1 MQYDEDFLRELNQ
14 KVNLADYVG
23 NFIELSPRSN
33 GDLYG
38 KCPLHDDKT
47 PSFSVNTRENLFYC
61 FSCGRGGGIIQ
72 YLIKYEGLSIDGA
85 VQKVCRLAKIDPEK
99 LCTSETV
106 RFLRK
111 MKRGTSQKEIRHPV
125 LDEAEYLKY
134 ADEAPAEWLQEGI
147 STATMKKFEVRV
159 DKRANRIV
167 YPVRNRAGELIN
179 IKGRTR
185 FPNYKE
191 MHLQK
196 YINYKMVGTMDYFQG
211 LHLTEPFIHEKHE
224 AIIFESVKSVMKCWD
239 CGIKNTISAEKHDL
253 TPEQIRLLISLRA
266 DVVLAYDSDV
276 CYQNAKVA
284 EDIRRLAR
292 FTNVYI
298 IEDPEGVLGGKEGK
312 NSPIDLGGDIF
323 QKLYEN
329 RRKVGVKFG
338 L

>member
-72 YLIKYEGLSIDGA
+72 YLMKYEGLSIDEA
-85 VQKVCRLAKIDPEK
+85 VQKVCRLVKIDPEK

-111 MKRGTSQKEIRHPV
+111 MKREASQKEVKHPI
-125 LDEAEYLKY
+125 LAEAEYLRY
-134 ADEAPAEWLQEGI
+134 ADEVPAEWLQEGI
-147 STATMKKFEVRV
+147 SAATMKAFEVRV
-159 DKRANRIV
+159 DNRANRIV

-196 YINYKMVGTMDYFQG
+196 YINYKTVGTMDYFQG
-211 LHLTEPFIHEKHE
+211 LHLTEPFIREKHE
-224 AIIFESVKSVMKCWD
+224 AIVFESIKSVMKCWD

-276 CYQNAKVA
+276 CYQNAKIV

-298 IEDPEGVLGGKEGK
+298 IEDSEGVLGGKEGK

-323 QKLYEN
+323 QKLYEK

>member
-72 YLIKYEGLSIDGA
+72 YLIKYEGLSIDEA

-111 MKRGTSQKEIRHPV
+111 MKRGTSQKEIKHPV

-134 ADEAPAEWLQEGI
+134 ADEVPAEWLQEGI
-147 STATMKKFEVRV
+147 SAATMKEFEVRV

-224 AIIFESVKSVMKCWD
+224 AIVFESVKSVMKCWD

>member
-72 YLIKYEGLSIDGA
+72 YLMKYEGLSIDEA
-85 VQKVCRLAKIDPEK
+85 VQKVCRLAKIDPGK

-111 MKRGTSQKEIRHPV
+111 MKRGTSQKEIEHPV
-125 LDEAEYLKY
+125 LDEAEYLRY
-134 ADEAPAEWLQEGI
+134 ADEVPAEWLQEGI
-147 STATMKKFEVRV
+147 SAATMKAFEVRV

-196 YINYKMVGTMDYFQG
+196 YINYKTVGTMDYFQG
-211 LHLTEPFIHEKHE
+211 LHLTEPFIREKHE
-224 AIIFESVKSVMKCWD
+224 AIVFESIKSVMKCWD

-276 CYQNAKVA
+276 CYQNAKIV

-298 IEDPEGVLGGKEGK
+298 IEDSEGVLDGKEGK
-312 NSPIDLGGDIF
+312 NSPFDLGGDIF
-323 QKLYEN
+323 QKLYEK

>member
-72 YLIKYEGLSIDGA
+72 YLMKYEGLSIDEA
-85 VQKVCRLAKIDPEK
+85 VQKVCRLAQIDSSK
-99 LCTSETV
+99 FCTSETV

-111 MKRGTSQKEIRHPV
+111 MKRGTSQKEIEHLV
-125 LDEAEYLKY
+125 VDEAEYLRY
-134 ADEAPAEWLQEGI
+134 ADEVPAEWLQEGI
-147 STATMKKFEVRV
+147 SAATMKAFEVRV
-159 DKRANRIV
+159 DNRANRIV

-196 YINYKMVGTMDYFQG
+196 YINYKTVGTMDYFQG
-211 LHLTEPFIHEKHE
+211 LHLTEPFIREKHE
-224 AIIFESVKSVMKCWD
+224 AIVFESIKSVMKCWD

-253 TPEQIRLLISLRA
+253 TPEQIRLLISLRV

-276 CYQNAKVA
+276 CYQNAKIA

-298 IEDPEGVLGGKEGK
+298 IEDQEGVLGGKEGK

>member
-72 YLIKYEGLSIDGA
+72 YLMKYEGLSIDEA
-85 VQKVCRLAKIDPEK
+85 VQKVCRLAQIDSSK
-99 LCTSETV
+99 FCTSETV

-111 MKRGTSQKEIRHPV
+111 MKRGTSKKEIEHPV
-125 LDEAEYLKY
+125 VDEAEYLRY
-134 ADEAPAEWLQEGI
+134 ADEVPAEWLQEGI
-147 STATMKKFEVRV
+147 SAATMKAFEVRV
-159 DKRANRIV
+159 DNRANRIV

-196 YINYKMVGTMDYFQG
+196 YINYKTVGTMDYFQG
-211 LHLTEPFIHEKHE
+211 LHLTEPFIREKHE
-224 AIIFESVKSVMKCWD
+224 AIVFESIKSVMKCWD

-253 TPEQIRLLISLRA
+253 TPEQIRLLISLRV

-276 CYQNAKVA
+276 CYQNAKIA

-298 IEDPEGVLGGKEGK
+298 IEDQEGVLGGKEGK

-323 QKLYEN
+323 QKLYEK

>member
-1 MQYDEDFLRELNQ
+1 MQYDEYFLRELNQ

-72 YLIKYEGLSIDGA
+72 YLMKYEGLSIDEA

-111 MKRGTSQKEIRHPV
+111 MKRETSQKEVKHPI
-125 LDEAEYLKY
+125 LAETEYLKY
-134 ADEAPAEWLQEGI
+134 ADEVPAEWLQEGI
-147 STATMKKFEVRV
+147 SAATMKAFEVRV
-159 DKRANRIV
+159 DSRANRIV

-196 YINYKMVGTMDYFQG
+196 YINYKTVGTMDYFQG
-211 LHLTEPFIHEKHE
+211 LHLTEPFIREKHE
-224 AIIFESVKSVMKCWD
+224 AIVFESIKSVMKCWD
-239 CGIKNTISAEKHDL
+239 CGIKTTISAEIHDL
-253 TPEQIRLLISLRA
+253 TPEQIRLLISLRV

-276 CYQNAKVA
+276 CYQNAKIA

-298 IEDPEGVLGGKEGK
+298 IEDQEGVLGGKEGK

>member
-72 YLIKYEGLSIDGA
+72 YLIKYEGLSIDEA

-99 LCTSETV
+99 LYTSETV

-111 MKRGTSQKEIRHPV
+111 MKRGTSQKEIKHPV

-134 ADEAPAEWLQEGI
+134 ADEVPAEWLQEGI
-147 STATMKKFEVRV
+147 SAATMKKFEVRV

-191 MHLQK
+191 IHLQK

>member
-72 YLIKYEGLSIDGA
+72 YLIKYEGLSIDEA

-111 MKRGTSQKEIRHPV
+111 MKRRTSQKEIRHPV

-134 ADEAPAEWLQEGI
+134 ADEVPAEWLQEGI
-147 STATMKKFEVRV
+147 SAATMKEFEVRV

-196 YINYKMVGTMDYFQG
+196 YINYKTVGTMDYFQG

-224 AIIFESVKSVMKCWD
+224 AIVFESLKSVMKCWD
-239 CGIKNTISAEKHDL
+239 YSIKNTISAEKHDL

-266 DVVLAYDSDV
+266 DVVLAYDGDV
-276 CYQNAKVA
+276 CYQNTKVA

-312 NSPIDLGGDIF
+312 NSPIDLGGDIY

>member
-72 YLIKYEGLSIDGA
+72 YLMKYEGLSIDEA
-85 VQKVCRLAKIDPEK
+85 VQKVCRLAKIDPGK

-111 MKRGTSQKEIRHPV
+111 MKRETSQKEVKHPI
-125 LDEAEYLKY
+125 LDEAEYLRY
-134 ADEAPAEWLQEGI
+134 ADEVPAEWLQEGI
-147 STATMKKFEVRV
+147 SAATMKAFEVRV
-159 DKRANRIV
+159 DNRANRIV

-196 YINYKMVGTMDYFQG
+196 YINYKTVGTMDYFQG
-211 LHLTEPFIHEKHE
+211 LHLTEPFIREKHE
-224 AIIFESVKSVMKCWD
+224 AIVFESIKSVMKCWD

-276 CYQNAKVA
+276 CYQNAKIV

-298 IEDPEGVLGGKEGK
+298 IEDSEGVLGGKEGK

-323 QKLYEN
+323 QKLYEK

>member
-72 YLIKYEGLSIDGA
+72 YLIKYEGLSIDEA

-111 MKRGTSQKEIRHPV
+111 MKRGTSQKEIKHPV

-147 STATMKKFEVRV
+147 SAATMKEFEVRV

-224 AIIFESVKSVMKCWD
+224 AIVFESVKSVMKCWD
-239 CGIKNTISAEKHDL
+239 YGIKNTISAEKHDL

-276 CYQNAKVA
+276 CYQNTKVA

-298 IEDPEGVLGGKEGK
+298 IEDQEGVLGGKEGK